1 MTVRTCV
8 IGVGRMGA
16 NHARCLHELPEA
28 ELLAVA
34 DASEDRVQEMAAK
47 FGCRAYTSHTEMLAR
62 ERPEAVVIAVPT
74 PMHYAVANDAIAGG
88 CHVLI
93 EKPLADDAALAREI
107 IDFAREKGVRLA
119 VGHVER
125 FNPAVRKLKEIME
138 EGQLGRILSI
148 STRRVGLPS
157 PHFHETNVVVDL
169 AVHDLDVISFL
180 LGERPRVLSSVTGRL
195 SGGPSEDYADILLLT
210 GDVPCVI
217 QVNWVTPI
225 KVRTLSVV
233 GGGGYAEMNYIT
245 QTIDLYSHQ
254 SLEPNASYAELLARY
269 GEPERKTIHRAG
281 EEPLKAELKS
291 FFRAIETGEEP
302 EAGGEA
308 GLAAVELAAEILSLA
323 TCVEVQLT

>member
-74 PMHYAVANDAIAGG
+74 PMHYAVASDAIAGG

-93 EKPLADDAALAREI
+93 EKPLADDAAQARQI

-157 PHFHETNVVVDL
+157 PHFRETNVVVDL

-180 LGERPRVLSSVTGRL
+180 LGQRPRVLSSVTGRL
-195 SGGPSEDYADILLLT
+195 RGGRGRRPQRPWQGVEAWATALPEDAWRRI
-210 GDVPCVI
+210 DVRDGAKGPLV
-217 QVNWVTPI
+217 VDVVKRRVVSRTPKRQQGHEEMVVVMRYRDRDKQEVV
-225 KVRTLSVV
+225 KVDYSLS
-233 GGGGYAEMNYIT
+233 
-245 QTIDLYSHQ
+245 
-254 SLEPNASYAELLARY
+254 NAVPETPLGELARV
-269 GEPERKTIHRAG
+269 A
-281 EEPLKAELKS
+281 KAEH
-291 FFRAIETGEEP
+291 RIE
-302 EAGGEA
+302 A
-308 GLAAVELAAEILSLA
+308 
-323 TCVEVQLT
+323 